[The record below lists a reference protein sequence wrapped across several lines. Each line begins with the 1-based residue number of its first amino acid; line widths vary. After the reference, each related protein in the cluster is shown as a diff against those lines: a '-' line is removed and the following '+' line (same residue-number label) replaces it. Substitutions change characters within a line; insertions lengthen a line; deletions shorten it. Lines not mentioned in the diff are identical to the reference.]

1 MNRILLMCGLV
12 GMWMSACNQGGAQP
26 EDTDVENTPTTVSD
40 SGLSARIANL
50 LDYPATAGSF
60 PRSLE
65 PNGQIRGVASRDWTS
80 GFYPGV
86 LWYAYEYT
94 GNEAYKKLAQE
105 WTALVEDQKTN
116 AGTHDMGFKINCSFG
131 NGYRITNDPK
141 YREIMVESAKTLS
154 TRFNPVVGCTR
165 SWDFNKDVWTFPVI
179 IDNMMNLELLFLA
192 TEFTGDSSYYRMAR
206 EHAITTMENHFRE
219 DNSSW
224 HVVDYDPQTGAVRGK
239 QTHQGYSDESSWAR
253 GQAWGLYGYTM
264 VYRFTGEAQFLDQ
277 ARKIYTYM
285 MDHPSLPED
294 LIPYWDY
301 NDPSTGKPR
310 DVSAASVTAS
320 ALYELSTYVSDP
332 KMIEQADAIL
342 EVLQSEAYLEDG
354 TNNMFILTHSTG
366 NMPKD
371 DEVDVPLI
379 YADYYFM
386 EALLRQKE
394 LK

>member
-1 MNRILLMCGLV
+1 MNRILILCGLIGV
-12 GMWMSACNQGGAQP
+12 WMSACNQGGAQP
-26 EDTDVENTPTTVSD
+26 EETDVESTPVTVSD
-40 SGLSARIANL
+40 SGLSARITNM

-65 PNGQIRGVASRDWTS
+65 PNGEIRGVASRDWTS

-94 GNEAYKKLAQE
+94 GNEAYKNLAQE

-131 NGYRITNDPK
+131 NGYRITEDPK
-141 YREIMVESAKTLS
+141 YREVMIESAKTLS

-165 SWDFNKDVWTFPVI
+165 SWDFNKDIWTFPVI

-192 TEFTGDSSYYRMAR
+192 TTFTGDSTYYEMAR
-206 EHAITTMENHFRE
+206 THAITTMRHHFRE

-264 VYRFTGEAQFLDQ
+264 VYRFTGEARFLEQ
-277 ARKIYTYM
+277 AQKIYTYIFN
-285 MDHPSLPED
+285 HPNLPED
-294 LIPYWDY
+294 LIPYWDF
-301 NDPSTGKPR
+301 NDATAGKPR

-320 ALYELSTYVSDP
+320 ALYELSAYAADP

-342 EVLQSEAYLEDG
+342 ETLQSDAYLEDRP
-354 TNNMFILTHSTG
+354 NNMFILTHSTG

>member
-50 LDYPATAGSF
+50 LDYPATDDSF

-192 TEFTGDSSYYRMAR
+192 TEFTGDSSYYQMAR

-310 DVSAASVTAS
+310 DVSAATVTAS
-320 ALYELSTYVSDP
+320 ALYELSTYASDP
-332 KMIEQADAIL
+332 KMIEQADTIL